1 MNAAAQRRLACPGR
15 PRRRATARRA
25 TPSTAR
31 CRCCCRRARC
41 VRSLGGLAGTFIEG
55 NYALVVSARRGT
67 RRTCSPAEFPASA
80 VSSDSLTA
88 SMKPRNTRWCPL
100 VRVRFSR
107 ANRGD
112 NGGSCERTRPL
123 FDKPSKA
130 AVGKGPRELQPCPPR
145 RCGARCA
152 DATVPKFRERPRSPN
167 FELGFLGSKII
178 LSTQESKMV
187 LFNQFATAGFFLVG
201 WKAFLTR

>member
-1 MNAAAQRRLACPGR
+1 VNAAAQRRLACHGR

-55 NYALVVSARRGT
+55 YYALVVSARRGT

-130 AVGKGPRELQPCPPR
+130 AVGNGPRELQPCPPR
-145 RCGARCA
+145 RSGARCA
-152 DATVPKFRERPRSPN
+152 DAAVPK
-167 FELGFLGSKII
+167 
-178 LSTQESKMV
+178 
-187 LFNQFATAGFFLVG
+187 LVHP
-201 WKAFLTR
+201 A